1 MARDDAKKRESIV
14 RKKLF
19 RATAG
24 LSLSEQSH
32 VASAM
37 AMNNN
42 NVLETIQKMQSK
54 SKKLSTKQSTQ
65 KFEWLRD
72 NSHLR
77 KLEEAAMKELDNA
90 LLKIL
95 NEAASNTPA
104 KRADSEP
111 ATSDSPSFT
120 ETVEGFVNTLQSN
133 RLGWIHQVNADR
145 DTRYS
150 MRALVADKS
159 QQDAEWKTHV
169 KPQLES
175 LMIDAIVGHHFVWEK
190 LCADAATTME
200 QVASTTAALWSS
212 LQNKS
217 AAQDL
222 PALIDSFGECPDPA
236 LKLDLLQ
243 QFQVLET
250 AMDDDLRRY
259 QMDFERDHGLPSL
272 AEAMSKTGGWSS
284 DDHDRFLKVFKECEP
299 KGIRNDAFITRV
311 VGEMEK
317 TIPEIRQHDQWFR
330 TLRRWSQLKQDR
342 TSEQTRRRESLIESA
357 KAAISS
363 AKEAADK
370 EKLRSEEMTQRLAD
384 QELLHA
390 KVARFRGKRSA
401 QADVAAHQ
409 AEIARLEAEAVL
421 QAAERKRQKEHELM
435 KKLLQTHKDWQ
446 QVEKL
451 AQEQA
456 EAERIAAEAEAQRQ
470 LDAINATRVAFRT
483 EVYEQKCELQK
494 QKAIQKAQE
503 EAEKEKILE
512 AIKQEAPY
520 AEKIAQVEADPHRT
534 RQATVAFT
542 ANVEAAQEGLGI
554 HETGLFPS
562 HGYDTDKLFKD
573 ARFKLGIAL
582 RDAGLASTEYAKK
595 AMSTIALRNGG
606 SYRHVAQPATQLW

>member
-1 MARDDAKKRESIV
+1 MTRDDAKKRESIV

-24 LSLSEQSH
+24 LSLSEQSN

-95 NEAASNTPA
+95 NEAVSNTPA
-104 KRADSEP
+104 KRGKLLCS
-111 ATSDSPSFT
+111 
-120 ETVEGFVNTLQSN
+120 SN
-133 RLGWIHQVNADR
+133 L
-145 DTRYS
+145 
-150 MRALVADKS
+150 
-159 QQDAEWKTHV
+159 
-169 KPQLES
+169 
-175 LMIDAIVGHHFVWEK
+175 
-190 LCADAATTME
+190 
-200 QVASTTAALWSS
+200 
-212 LQNKS
+212 
-217 AAQDL
+217 
-222 PALIDSFGECPDPA
+222 
-236 LKLDLLQ
+236 
-243 QFQVLET
+243 
-250 AMDDDLRRY
+250 
-259 QMDFERDHGLPSL
+259 
-272 AEAMSKTGGWSS
+272 
-284 DDHDRFLKVFKECEP
+284 
-299 KGIRNDAFITRV
+299 
-311 VGEMEK
+311 
-317 TIPEIRQHDQWFR
+317 
-330 TLRRWSQLKQDR
+330 R

-390 KVARFRGKRSA
+390 KKLTPSSGKRSA

-409 AEIARLEAEAVL
+409 AEIARLEAEAVI
-421 QAAERKRQKEHELM
+421 QAAERKRQKEHELK

-494 QKAIQKAQE
+494 QKAIQKVQE

-520 AEKIAQVEADPHRT
+520 AEKIAQIEADPNRT
-534 RQATVAFT
+534 RQATVAFK

-573 ARFKLGIAL
+573 ARFKLGLAL
-582 RDAGLASTEYAKK
+582 RVT
-595 AMSTIALRNGG
+595 
-606 SYRHVAQPATQLW
+606 